1 MEFYTVS
8 KEKRPVRLCEET
20 RQFAWDS
27 LHGRYG
33 DESQQTPAVLMDD
46 IPGFESYSPYARHDA
61 AIRRIAEQAP
71 LRICPAERV
80 SGAATL
86 GMGINH
92 LIPATFR
99 GEALFSSVSHV
110 TPGFDKVVRQGLG
123 VTEAAVKRRLK
134 EDVLSPEQR
143 ELLESMESVLES
155 LRIWRER
162 YLQVLGPD
170 KSAVRSALMRVP
182 FEPAGN
188 FFEAVQ
194 SLWFTFAFTRLCG
207 NWPGIGRIDEM
218 LGNYLRRDL
227 EAGVL
232 TLDEA
237 REILAGLF
245 IKGCEWIRSDTPP
258 GSGDAQHYQNIVLSG
273 VDADGQDVTNEVSYL
288 VLDIVEELGISDF
301 PITVRLNEHT
311 PRRLLDKIAQVMRH
325 GGGVVAVYNETLIL
339 DSLTRFGYS
348 SAEARRFANDGC
360 WEVQVPGK
368 TFFTYI
374 PFDALRILLEDTL
387 HLDSI
392 PAHYDS
398 FDALYADFSDH
409 LRRRVEAICRQEAEI
424 FLQPAPGGGW
434 EWKPSVPCTMIS
446 LLTEGCMESGRSYF
460 SGGPVYKVTSPHIG
474 GAPDVGNSLQ
484 AIDQL
489 VFREKKISFDE
500 LMQALQLNWEGYEEL
515 RRYAGSHCPCYGNDD
530 DKADAYTV
538 RVLNDFAAVTASMKD
553 RLSVPILFPPGVSTF
568 GRQIEWAPYRAAVP
582 FGRKK
587 GDVLSGNASPTPGT
601 EMEGATAVVRS
612 YCKTN
617 LLALPC
623 GAALDL
629 KLHPTSVEG
638 ENGVEALV
646 GLLRGFVR
654 LGGFFMQPDI
664 MDAEI
669 LRQAQAHPEDYRTLS
684 VRVSGWNARFVTLDR
699 EWQNMVINQN
709 AGEI

>member
-1 MEFYTVS
+1 
-8 KEKRPVRLCEET
+8 
-20 RQFAWDS
+20 
-27 LHGRYG
+27 
-33 DESQQTPAVLMDD
+33 
-46 IPGFESYSPYARHDA
+46 
-61 AIRRIAEQAP
+61 
-71 LRICPAERV
+71 
-80 SGAATL
+80 
-86 GMGINH
+86 
-92 LIPATFR
+92 
-99 GEALFSSVSHV
+99 
-110 TPGFDKVVRQGLG
+110 
-123 VTEAAVKRRLK
+123 
-134 EDVLSPEQR
+134 
-143 ELLESMESVLES
+143 
-155 LRIWRER
+155 
-162 YLQVLGPD
+162 
-170 KSAVRSALMRVP
+170 
-182 FEPAGN
+182 
-188 FFEAVQ
+188 
-194 SLWFTFAFTRLCG
+194 
-207 NWPGIGRIDEM
+207 
-218 LGNYLRRDL
+218 
-227 EAGVL
+227 
-232 TLDEA
+232 
-237 REILAGLF
+237 
-245 IKGCEWIRSDTPP
+245 
-258 GSGDAQHYQNIVLSG
+258 
-273 VDADGQDVTNEVSYL
+273 
-288 VLDIVEELGISDF
+288 
-301 PITVRLNEHT
+301 
-311 PRRLLDKIAQVMRH
+311 
-325 GGGVVAVYNETLIL
+325 
-339 DSLTRFGYS
+339 
-348 SAEARRFANDGC
+348 
-360 WEVQVPGK
+360 
-368 TFFTYI
+368 
-374 PFDALRILLEDTL
+374 
-387 HLDSI
+387 
-392 PAHYDS
+392 
-398 FDALYADFSDH
+398 
-409 LRRRVEAICRQEAEI
+409 
-424 FLQPAPGGGW
+424 
-434 EWKPSVPCTMIS
+434 
-446 LLTEGCMESGRSYF
+446 MESGRSYF

-474 GAPDVGNSLQ
+474 GAPDVGNRLQ

-699 EWQNMVINQN
+699 EWQNMVINQT